1 MGFDHVKQLKPQL
14 VSGGGVAGSP
24 LMTLLEAKR
33 CHVFPFSSDAEAF
46 VWFLIDDEFEVD
58 DYTSEVDELGTWT
71 RSVILPETSMRKK
84 MISTSETM
92 LANIIENDIDVS

>member
-1 MGFDHVKQLKPQL
+1 MWIVMILFLC
-14 VSGGGVAGSP
+14 
-24 LMTLLEAKR
+24 LLSQ
-33 CHVFPFSSDAEAF
+33 VLPFSSDAEAF

-84 MISTSETM
+84 MKSPSETM
-92 LANIIENDIDVS
+92 VANIIENDIDEAR